1 MIVQDSSLIR
11 VMALHALA
19 YCERL
24 FYPEEVE
31 EIRLADASVYA
42 GRTLHENLEKAQ
54 EEDGTWSILEMA
66 SENLGLIGKVDC
78 LKRVDGSVIPYE
90 HKRGKPHREGKI
102 PKAWPS
108 DALQVSA
115 YAMLLEEHSGR
126 AVPEGRIRYHQENVT
141 VRVLLDQAARASV
154 INAVKRAQDLR
165 SAKDRPPIAT
175 NDRVCVRCSLAPVCL
190 PEEERL
196 VNNPDWEPLRLFPA
210 NSDLKTIHVVEPGA
224 RIGRSGNTLK
234 IDSTDGKQT
243 TVLLSEVQSLVI
255 HGYPQ
260 ITTQALHLC
269 ADSGISVH
277 FVSGAGRYV
286 AGVTPG
292 AGAVQRRLR
301 QFEALSDPVVCMNLA
316 KKLVMAKIESGLR
329 YILRATRGQ
338 DRESL
343 ELIEPLKTIRECLA
357 QAAHAKGPDE
367 LRGYEGLAGRSYFAA
382 LPALLRDEVPS
393 ELRFTKRSRR
403 PPKDRFNALLG
414 FGYSLLYSTVLR
426 AVIAVGLEPAIGFF
440 HTPRSAA
447 HPLVLDLM
455 ELFRL
460 SVWDIPLLGSVNR
473 LQWNLVEDFSV
484 TSGRVWLSDVGR
496 KKAIEIFEKR
506 LEEKWKHPVT
516 QYSLSYDRLVELEA
530 RLLEKEWTGQPG
542 LFARMRLR

>member
-1 MIVQDSSLIR
+1 M
-11 VMALHALA
+11 
-19 YCERL
+19 
-24 FYPEEVE
+24 
-31 EIRLADASVYA
+31 
-42 GRTLHENLEKAQ
+42 
-54 EEDGTWSILEMA
+54 
-66 SENLGLIGKVDC
+66 
-78 LKRVDGSVIPYE
+78 
-90 HKRGKPHREGKI
+90 
-102 PKAWPS
+102 
-108 DALQVSA
+108 
-115 YAMLLEEHSGR
+115 
-126 AVPEGRIRYHQENVT
+126 
-141 VRVLLDQAARASV
+141 
-154 INAVKRAQDLR
+154 
-165 SAKDRPPIAT
+165 
-175 NDRVCVRCSLAPVCL
+175 
-190 PEEERL
+190 
-196 VNNPDWEPLRLFPA
+196 
-210 NSDLKTIHVVEPGA
+210 
-224 RIGRSGNTLK
+224 
-234 IDSTDGKQT
+234 
-243 TVLLSEVQSLVI
+243 
-255 HGYPQ
+255 
-260 ITTQALHLC
+260 
-269 ADSGISVH
+269 
-277 FVSGAGRYV
+277 

>member
-1 MIVQDSSLIR
+1 MDQNGEPLIR

-24 FYPEEVE
+24 FYLEEVE

-54 EEDGTWSILEMA
+54 EENGTWSILEMA
-66 SENLGLIGKVDC
+66 SEKLGLIGKVDC
-78 LKRVDGSVIPYE
+78 LKRIDGSVIPYE

-102 PKAWPS
+102 LKAWPS

-115 YAMLLEEHSGR
+115 YAMLLEEHSGHS
-126 AVPEGRIRYHQENVT
+126 VPEGRVRYHQENVT
-141 VRVLLDQAARASV
+141 VRVPLDQAARASV
-154 INAVKRAQDLR
+154 LNAVKRANDLR
-165 SAKDRPPIAT
+165 NTNKRPPVVA

-196 VNNPDWEPLRLFPA
+196 VNNPEWEPLRLFPA
-210 NSDLKTIHVVEPGA
+210 SNDLKTIHIVEPGA

-234 IDSTDGKQT
+234 IDSPDGKQT
-243 TVLLSEVQSLVI
+243 TILIGEVQSLVI

-260 ITTQALHLC
+260 ITTQAIHLC
-269 ADSGISVH
+269 ADSEISVH

-292 AGAVQRRLR
+292 AGPVQRRLR
-301 QFEALSDPVVCMNLA
+301 QFAALSDPVACLNLA
-316 KKLVMAKIESGLR
+316 RKIVMAKIEAGLR
-329 YILRATRGQ
+329 YILRTTRGR

-343 ELIEPLKTIRECLA
+343 GLTDHLKTIRECIVQSA
-357 QAAHAKGPDE
+357 RANGTDE
-367 LRGYEGLAGRSYFAA
+367 LRGYEGLAGRAYFAA
-382 LPALLRDEVPS
+382 IPALLRDEVPS

-414 FGYSLLYSTVLR
+414 FGYSLLYSAVLR
-426 AVIAVGLEPAIGFF
+426 AVVAVGLDPAIGLF

-460 SVWDIPLLGSVNR
+460 SLWDIPLLGSVNR
-473 LQWNLVEDFSV
+473 LQWNPVEDFSV
-484 TSGRVWLSDVGR
+484 TPGRVWLSDIGR

-516 QYSLSYDRLVELEA
+516 QYSLSYARLIELEV